1 MSRTADPQVI
11 AKFADV
17 APSQRSY
24 YIMKWAEEK
33 GMDTDDAMEL
43 AGYERGDY
51 IGAGAYMWNYVGD
64 SQ

>member
-1 MSRTADPQVI
+1 MRTADSQVV

-43 AGYERGDY
+43 AGYVRGDY

-64 SQ
+64 SE